1 MIPSPTCGVV
11 CDIFVRVDNR
21 ISIADDGSDGII
33 PETHCIALWK
43 EKDTLYLI
51 DPSNSNFSSP
61 LIEEIKLIWGS
72 DSVVKSIEG
81 VLYGN
86 GKKPVGRIDGTA
98 RDCIDIAV
106 KIILEMSYQTE
117 ENAKK
122 KVISRLD
129 ETFVQ
134 LSTENQFANHF
145 SKFSNRQLR
154 ELTATSADI
163 RHIALKV
170 AKAIAGVK

>member
-1 MIPSPTCGVV
+1 M
-11 CDIFVRVDNR
+11 
-21 ISIADDGSDGII
+21 
-33 PETHCIALWK
+33 
-43 EKDTLYLI
+43 
-51 DPSNSNFSSP
+51 
-61 LIEEIKLIWGS
+61 
-72 DSVVKSIEG
+72 VKSIEG

-106 KIILEMSYQTE
+106 KIILEMYYKTE

-134 LSTENQFANHF
+134 LSTENQF

-163 RHIALKV
+163 RHMALKV

>member
-1 MIPSPTCGVV
+1 MTM
-11 CDIFVRVDNR
+11 
-21 ISIADDGSDGII
+21 
-33 PETHCIALWK
+33 TQ
-43 EKDTLYLI
+43 
-51 DPSNSNFSSP
+51 
-61 LIEEIKLIWGS
+61 EIKLTTDQMKLMSLFQNIT
-72 DSVVKSIEG
+72 KA
-81 VLYGN
+81 
-86 GKKPVGRIDGTA
+86 TA

-117 ENAKK
+117 ENEKK